1 MLPSSITASL
11 SGRWCESAK
20 SVKHYL
26 AWAKADPKDASYDSP
41 EAGSTPHFIGALR
54 GINNGA
60 ELKRV
65 PYRGSVPG
73 VTDVVGGQL
82 ASMATASSD
91 LLQ

>member
-20 SVKHYL
+20 SVKDYL
-26 AWAKADPKDASYDSP
+26 AWAKANPKDASYDSP
-41 EAGSTPHFIGALR
+41 EAGMTPHFIGALR
-54 GINNGA
+54 GINNGVG
-60 ELKRV
+60 LKRV

-82 ASMATASSD
+82 ASMVTARGD